1 MKRRNIGY
9 VLAVAVAAAQP
20 AAAQGQKSLF
30 TGHWHWNKAQSVLP
44 PGESPVNDLVTDID
58 RVDSTHVRWS
68 MTTIDAK
75 GRKGVESF
83 DTPANGDFYPISAD
97 TVAAFTLTPSS
108 MQGTFKD
115 STGQVD
121 VLTCTLS
128 SNGAKMT
135 CNGAMTL
142 QDGTVAHYVD
152 VFDRS

>member
-1 MKRRNIGY
+1 MRWRNIGY
-9 VLAVAVAAAQP
+9 GLAVAAAAAAQP
-20 AAAQGQKSLF
+20 AAGQGQSPF
-30 TGHWHWNKAQSVLP
+30 AGHWHWNKTQSVLP
-44 PGESPVNDLVTDID
+44 PGESPVNDLITDID
-58 RVDSTHVRWS
+58 RVDSAHVRWS

-83 DTPANGDFYPISAD
+83 DTPANGEFYPISAD
-97 TVAAFTLTPSS
+97 TMAAFILTPSS
-108 MQGTFKD
+108 IQGTFKD

-128 SNGAKMT
+128 GGGAKMT

-142 QDGTVAHYVD
+142 QDGTVAHYTD